1 VGGLAAIPFL
11 AVSFFPPSEE
21 RLLQATVEL
30 PAGTDID
37 ETSEEL
43 RPFEDFMNGDRGVEG
58 YQLSI
63 GGEDNFNPDSP
74 LRTGNQAQAFVVVGE
89 NANVQKTLGR
99 LAGEG
104 QDLYGRASRCR
115 SCSRGRRRAGSR
127 SP

>member
-104 QDLYGRASRCR
+104 RTSTDRASRCR